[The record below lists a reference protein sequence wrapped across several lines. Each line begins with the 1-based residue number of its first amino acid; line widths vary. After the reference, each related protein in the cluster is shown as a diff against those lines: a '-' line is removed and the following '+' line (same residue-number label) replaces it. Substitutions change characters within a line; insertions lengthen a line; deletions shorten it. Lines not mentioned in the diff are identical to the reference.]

1 MLWGACASFCTSCK
15 MMQLV
20 LIKLLLLFQLGQSIV
35 ETPDSYIFFGNHQ
48 STGSLVE
55 TATVF
60 VVCFVNG
67 IYMCCSFCMV
77 NHNELKNSRTKD
89 VLTNNKEDVKKDNE
103 LHFSNPSLNI

>member
-1 MLWGACASFCTSCK
+1 
-15 MMQLV
+15 MQLV

-55 TATVF
+55 TATFRSQVF

-67 IYMCCSFCMV
+67 IYMCFVFCFHFCMV

-89 VLTNNKEDVKKDNE
+89 VSTNNKEDVKKDNE

>member
-1 MLWGACASFCTSCK
+1 
-15 MMQLV
+15 MQLV

-55 TATVF
+55 TATFGSQVF

-67 IYMCCSFCMV
+67 IYVFCILFSFCMV

-89 VLTNNKEDVKKDNE
+89 VSTNNKEDVKKDNE
-103 LHFSNPSLNI
+103 LHFPNPSLNI